1 MYFLYSSPVSSLV
14 SLFISEKVT
23 PSSKNC
29 ISFFS
34 PQGDFSTTLKAQFT
48 QKLEFETLS
57 INNQICKWSGTQN
70 VKPRHLKWNIVAG

>member
-14 SLFISEKVT
+14 SLFILEKVT

-34 PQGDFSTTLKAQFT
+34 PQGDFYTTLKAQFT
-48 QKLEFETLS
+48 QKFETLS
-57 INNQICKWSGTQN
+57 INNQICKLSGTQN
-70 VKPRHLKWNIVAG
+70 VKPRLLKWNIVAG